1 MMLQPILN
9 LHRWKTVQISANL
22 SKGQIA
28 PLLIVFF
35 GGANLILV
43 QWVMV
48 KELTTLLLGT
58 ELVVLLTSISYFVG
72 ISIGY
77 LSSGSISRRLL
88 PALGAVTLILH
99 LSLPVTFR
107 LIVTWLGVN
116 KAYWAA
122 YLILPILTPFVVSAF
137 YSIFLPLFADRG
149 KGNIGLLYLV
159 EVFGTIFGIVVLFV
173 LGDLGL
179 QPVFIIYSAGLI
191 VLLLS
196 LGISRVMAAL
206 LSLVCVIWLAV
217 LPALNMWSN
226 TVWYTQFL
234 GFPEGTTVLFSGYS
248 PYQKVDV
255 LEIPDGERALYLDG
269 LSHFNGA
276 FGIGLNILV
285 GEIPASILR
294 PQSSLVIGAGVMQT
308 EQLIAAYGGQVT
320 TVELDPVVADVGE
333 RFFYQYNQ
341 MDTLQNRTVFID
353 DAKHFLANSS
363 STYDLIVADTPA
375 AFSIQPATLY
385 SVPFYQS
392 VHAHLTDGGLFV
404 GNMTS
409 EFIPGDTVST
419 RVAASA
425 LEVFD
430 EVIVVT
436 PASVGWSFMFAAD
449 KLPFTRQE
457 LEAALRSQGELQFS
471 IFDTAAVRTLSA
483 SAQPITLD
491 SMDFVLQTS
500 VEWISERLSWR

>member
-1 MMLQPILN
+1 MSS
-9 LHRWKTVQISANL
+9 LHRSKAVQNPISL

-58 ELVVLLTSISYFVG
+58 ELVVLLTSISFFVG

-77 LSSGSISRRLL
+77 LLSGSISRRLL
-88 PALGAVTLILH
+88 PVLGGITLLLH
-99 LSLPVTFR
+99 LSLPVIFR
-107 LIVTWLGVN
+107 LVVTWLGVN

-122 YLILPILTPFVVSAF
+122 YLILPLLTPFVVSAF

-149 KGNIGLLYLV
+149 KGHISLLYLV
-159 EVFGTIFGIVVLFV
+159 EVCGTIFGIAVLFV

-179 QPVFIIYSAGLI
+179 QAVYVIYSAGLI

-196 LGISRVMAAL
+196 LGVSRLLAGL
-206 LSLVCVIWLAV
+206 LSLVCIIWLAV
-217 LPALNMWSN
+217 LPALNTWSN
-226 TVWYTQFL
+226 TLWYTQFI

-255 LEIPDGERALYLDG
+255 LEMPDGERALYLDG

-285 GEIPASILR
+285 GEIPASILQ
-294 PQSSLVIGAGVMQT
+294 PQNSLVIGAGVMQT
-308 EQLIAAYGGQVT
+308 EQLIAAYGGHVT
-320 TVELDPVVADVGE
+320 TVEIDPMVAYVGE
-333 RFFYQYNQ
+333 HLFYQYNQ
-341 MDTLQNRTVFID
+341 MDTLQNRAVFID
-353 DAKHFLANSS
+353 DAKHFLANSV

-392 VHAHLTDGGLFV
+392 VHDHLAEGGVFV

-409 EFIPGDTVST
+409 EFIPGDTVSA

-425 LEVFD
+425 LQVFD
-430 EVIVVT
+430 EVMVVT
-436 PASVGWSFMFAAD
+436 SASVGWSFMFAAD
-449 KLPFTRQE
+449 NLPFTRQE
-457 LEAALRSQGELQFS
+457 LETALRSQGELQFS
-471 IFDTAAVRTLSA
+471 IFDTAAVQTLA
-483 SAQPITLD
+483 AGAPPITLD

-500 VEWISERLSWR
+500 FEWITERLSWR